1 LRAVSAPAE
10 SLSVTR
16 IPSGEAAAYGPVGRS
31 AWLDVDWRSHQHWV
45 NVAGNPVNT
54 VEIGSGPPIVFI
66 HGLSGCWP
74 NWLEQ
79 IGALSAS
86 HRVIAMDLPGFGH
99 SPMPAEPISMEGYAR
114 TLDGLLTEL
123 GVGPAA
129 LVGNSMGGLIASE
142 IAISFPARVRH
153 LVLVSPAGISTQRES
168 MASGRAFSAMMGLE
182 RALATGGGFLAARSD
197 AVARHRRLR
206 EAGLRLVVA
215 HPSALPP
222 SIASELVR
230 GAGKPG
236 FMPAL
241 RSMLGHDLRSRLGLV
256 ACPALVVWGGSDR
269 ALPVRDGEVF
279 TRLIPDAR
287 EVIFEDTGHLS
298 MLERPAAF
306 NAVLGEFLG

>member
-1 LRAVSAPAE
+1 MSAPAE
-10 SLSVTR
+10 TVSVTR
-16 IPSGEAAAYGPVGRS
+16 IPFGESSAYGPVGRS
-31 AWLDVDWRSHQHWV
+31 PWLDIDWRAHQRWV
-45 NVAGNPVNT
+45 DVAGNAVNT

-79 IGALSAS
+79 MGALSAS
-86 HRVIAMDLPGFGH
+86 NRVIAMDLPGFGH

-114 TLDGLLTEL
+114 TLDGLLGEL

-129 LVGNSMGGLIASE
+129 LVGNSMGGLIAAE
-142 IAISFPARVRH
+142 TAISFPARVGR
-153 LVLVSPAGISTQRES
+153 LVLVSAAGISTQRES
-168 MASGRAFSAMMGLE
+168 VTSGRAFSAVMGLE
-182 RALATGGGFLAARSD
+182 RTLATGGGFMASRSD
-197 AVARHRRLR
+197 ALARHRRLR
-206 EAGLRLVVA
+206 EAGLGLIVA
-215 HPSALPP
+215 HPRDLSP
-222 SIASELVR
+222 SLASELIR

-241 RSMLGHDLRSRLGLV
+241 RSMLGHDLRSRLGLI
-256 ACPALVVWGGSDR
+256 ACPTLGVWGASDR
-269 ALPVRDGEVF
+269 AVPVRDGEVF

-306 NAVLGEFLG
+306 NALLGEFLG